1 MFICIMRFAL
11 MKWLW
16 FVENSQRGLSGEFTN
31 ETTTDDNGGYY
42 NTTELAKFIRVENLQ
57 RVIREKSNDESNVFL
72 SEYKVLFRLNPIS
85 FINICWKQRVR
96 NWFNFLLKVYSCI
109 WTVQRNESFCP
120 SFHIPNLYT
129 IDSFLSLYNNC
140 FPSAIYSVTVSNH

>member
-42 NTTELAKFIRVENLQ
+42 NTKELATFIRVEDLQ
-57 RVIREKSNDESNVFL
+57 RVLQEKSNGESNVFL
-72 SEYKVLFRLNPIS
+72 SEYKVLLRLNDIL
-85 FINICWKQRVR
+85 FINICWKQSVR
-96 NWFNFLLKVYSCI
+96 NWFKLLLKAYSCK
-109 WTVQRNESFCP
+109 
-120 SFHIPNLYT
+120 
-129 IDSFLSLYNNC
+129 
-140 FPSAIYSVTVSNH
+140 

>member
-11 MKWLW
+11 KKWLW

-42 NTTELAKFIRVENLQ
+42 NTTELATFIRVENLQ

-85 FINICWKQRVR
+85 FI
-96 NWFNFLLKVYSCI
+96 
-109 WTVQRNESFCP
+109 
-120 SFHIPNLYT
+120 
-129 IDSFLSLYNNC
+129 
-140 FPSAIYSVTVSNH
+140 